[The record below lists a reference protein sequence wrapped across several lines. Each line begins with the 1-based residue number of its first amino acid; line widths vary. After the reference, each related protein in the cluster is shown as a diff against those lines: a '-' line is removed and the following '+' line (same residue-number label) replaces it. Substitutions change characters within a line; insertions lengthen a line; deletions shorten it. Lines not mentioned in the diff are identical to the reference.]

1 MNNFTTAVNEV
12 RKKYDSESL
21 LQSEITVYINKVN
34 KYIPVIVKDA
44 IQLTKK
50 YNLLDRDSI
59 EEIKNSSKG
68 SLKKLSTKYNIKESE
83 LEDLWKLLKDLKHN
97 IKLLPQMMSPQEREM
112 LELGKLSMDDLT
124 IDLDSQNGRNAA
136 SKMYMPMIYKIVNQY
151 IGKSNLSKS
160 ELISAA
166 LEGFTNAMNDWD
178 KDSGTPFKTY
188 AGTRARQQILNDI
201 NKHSHNLSGY
211 NDYALKQGY
220 SADAFSLDNIVNG
233 DDDMQQDRL
242 SFLGG
247 IDDEYKEVD
256 EQSIRKLYDL
266 IEQKF
271 SDRDIDIFYRYFALN
286 GRKKEKSKDI
296 AKMYG
301 MSEGNIKNSIINK
314 IIKFLRTDPKSA
326 SILRSIQE
334 SYNISLMT
342 QLVGESKEYIL
353 ESLVEDD
360 MYILLEELNP
370 WGSKQVFKKSLDNSL
385 SSLNKT
391 DCDKILKLIS
401 DDFEQLDSNFKK
413 YKKLIIL
420 FLSDMYPT
428 EVMNTKTDVALL
440 DYMANIQE
448 LYKLYIKK

>member
-50 YNLLDRDSI
+50 HNLLDRDSI

-68 SLKKLSTKYNIKESE
+68 SLKKLSIKYNIKDSE

-256 EQSIRKLYDL
+256 EKSIRKLYDL

-413 YKKLIIL
+413 EKKLIIL
-420 FLSDMYPT
+420 FLSNMYPT
-428 EVMNTKTDVALL
+428 EVMNNKTDVALL